1 MLSFTSS
8 AVTTSEAASY
18 VDDRALAGWPADEP
32 AQMAALR
39 RGQDHIAREYNGR
52 WDEEWESDDAPD
64 LVRFAI
70 IEAAV
75 VEARNPGSLS
85 PAVKASE
92 AKMLTGVGSIS
103 WSPIQGPAGVEA
115 LRPRLLHVE
124 AMLAPVLRSR
134 AIFLERA

>member
-1 MLSFTSS
+1 MLSFTAL
-8 AVTTSEAASY
+8 AVTPSEATAY
-18 VDDRALAGWPADEP
+18 VTARALTDWPEAEP
-32 AQMAALR
+32 AQAAALR

-52 WDEEWESDDAPD
+52 WADEWESEDAPD

-85 PAVKASE
+85 PAVKASD

-103 WSPIQGPAGVEA
+103 WSPIQGPTGVEA

-124 AMLAPVLRSR
+124 AMLAPVLRARSM
-134 AIFLERA
+134 FLERA

>member
-8 AVTTSEAASY
+8 AVTTSEAESY
-18 VDDRALAGWPADEP
+18 VDERALAGWPEGDTE
-32 AQMAALR
+32 QRAALR

-52 WDEEWESDDAPD
+52 WADEWESEDAPD

-75 VEARNPGSLS
+75 VEARQPGSLS

-103 WSPIQGPAGVEA
+103 WSPIQGPTGVEA

-124 AMLAPVLRSR
+124 TMLAPVLRSR
-134 AIFLERA
+134 AMFLERA